1 MVSENKK
8 PRLARITYPFS
19 PSRTTLAHSVAASIV
34 LLLEI
39 MHGGE
44 SGGSSSKLLPLVLQ
58 AIEVFRSVQGH
69 SAIAEKGLEMLTD
82 LVEGYRSRN
91 DPQSH
96 RQDMARSTSFNNK
109 SRAEMDNAMSVLE
122 NSRDEA
128 QRKQSTKSPPKE
140 LVSPPAFAQPPAE
153 DKRLNHSSE
162 VAGYLHGQEQGP
174 PVGFVQS
181 PFQWLAAAPL
191 PLGLGMDMNADSFT
205 IPEFGG
211 TDGFYDWDI
220 GLSWMEE
227 EGAQTAQY

>member
-1 MVSENKK
+1 
-8 PRLARITYPFS
+8 
-19 PSRTTLAHSVAASIV
+19 
-34 LLLEI
+34 
-39 MHGGE
+39 MHGGDSE
-44 SGGSSSKLLPLVLQ
+44 GSSSKLLPLVLQ

-69 SAIAEKGLEMLTD
+69 SIIAEKGLEMLTD

-91 DPQSH
+91 NPQSQ
-96 RQDMARSTSFNNK
+96 RQDMIRSTSCNTKF
-109 SRAEMDNAMSVLE
+109 RAEMDNAMQVLE

-128 QRKQSTKSPPKE
+128 RRKQSTKSPHKD

-153 DKRLNHSSE
+153 EKRL
-162 VAGYLHGQEQGP
+162 GYPGDLAERQDEQEQGP
-174 PVGFVQS
+174 PMGYVQS

>member
-1 MVSENKK
+1 
-8 PRLARITYPFS
+8 
-19 PSRTTLAHSVAASIV
+19 
-34 LLLEI
+34 
-39 MHGGE
+39 MHGGD
-44 SGGSSSKLLPLVLQ
+44 SGGSSPKLLPLVLQ

-91 DPQSH
+91 GPQSQ
-96 RQDMARSTSFNNK
+96 RQDMIRSTSFNTK
-109 SRAEMDNAMSVLE
+109 SRAEMDNAMQVLE

-128 QRKQSTKSPPKE
+128 RRKQSTKSPQKD

-153 DKRLNHSSE
+153 EKRLGYPGD
-162 VAGYLHGQEQGP
+162 VAGCQGEQEQAP
-174 PVGFVQS
+174 PMGYVQS

-191 PLGLGMDMNADSFT
+191 PLGLGIDMNADSFT